1 MKSTQAGFM
10 HILAPSFLEPLER
23 AHVPVINLHP
33 ALPTR
38 YDGVNAIGR
47 AWDDFQAWEKE
58 RSEREQKGEQISRE
72 EVLARSRTGV
82 MIHYVIT
89 EVDRGEPIVVE
100 YVDLR
105 SGESLDDLTQ
115 RVHDVEHGAI
125 VKGTGIAIAR
135 LWEERRKHEQAP

>member
-1 MKSTQAGFM
+1 M
-10 HILAPSFLEPLER
+10 PLG
-23 AHVPVINLHP
+23 AHGTIS
-33 ALPTR
+33 R
-38 YDGVNAIGR
+38 RGR
-47 AWDDFQAWEKE
+47 
-58 RSEREQKGEQISRE
+58 RSEANESKKE
-72 EVLARSRTGV
+72 